1 MTDLMT
7 FTLAGFLFWPL
18 TATSILW
25 NDIHPRTG
33 EQLLGT
39 ILAGI
44 VGGWFLAIFAGVVVW
59 YGVRWL
65 LEWPRAE

>member
-18 TATSILW
+18 TATAILW
-25 NDIHPRTG
+25 DDIHPRTG
-33 EQLLGT
+33 EQFIALGF
-39 ILAGI
+39 AGL
-44 VGGWFLAIFAGVVVW
+44 VGGGLLFVYCWIVVW

-65 LEWPRAE
+65 LGRVR